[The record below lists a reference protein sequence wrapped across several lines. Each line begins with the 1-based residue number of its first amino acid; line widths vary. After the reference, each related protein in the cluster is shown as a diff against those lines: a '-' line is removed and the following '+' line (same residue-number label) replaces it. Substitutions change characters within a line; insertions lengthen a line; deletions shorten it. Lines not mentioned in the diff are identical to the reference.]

1 VSVYDDLVELAVRE
15 AELIAAGEWA
25 EVVGLDGRRRELS
38 ERLPAVPP
46 AEAQE
51 ALERADAL
59 LRRNAGAIAASLAG
73 ARGELDAAAQ
83 RRAALGPYARAARPR
98 LELKA

>member
-1 VSVYDDLVELAVRE
+1 MSVYDELVELAVLE
-15 AELIAAGEWA
+15 AELIAAGAWA
-25 EVVGLDGRRRELS
+25 EVVELDGRRRELL

-46 AEAQE
+46 AEARE
-51 ALERADAL
+51 ALAQADAQ

-83 RRAALGPYARAARPR
+83 RRAALGPYARAAGPR